1 MDPQIV
7 TIAISSV
14 FGAGASWAILNQR
27 VKALEEKQAKQ
38 DDHAERLIRLET
50 KLDILIQ
57 KLKGNNL

>member
-7 TIAISSV
+7 TIAISSI

-27 VKALEEKQAKQ
+27 VKTLEEKQAKQ

-50 KLDILIQ
+50 KLDIIIQ
-57 KLKGNNL
+57 QIKRSTL

>member
-27 VKALEEKQAKQ
+27 VKALEEKTSKN
-38 DDHAERLIRLET
+38 DDHDQRLTRLET
-50 KLDILIQ
+50 KLDILLEHLI
-57 KLKGNNL
+57 KD

>member
-57 KLKGNNL
+57 KFKNTTL